1 MPVLHTTVYLLKNNN
16 EMMCTDQV
24 EELLKQ
30 LQDLHLQQEPIFKE
44 IGELRGSARSL
55 PRTDTGVQG
64 T

>member
-1 MPVLHTTVYLLKNNN
+1 
-16 EMMCTDQV
+16 MMCTDQV